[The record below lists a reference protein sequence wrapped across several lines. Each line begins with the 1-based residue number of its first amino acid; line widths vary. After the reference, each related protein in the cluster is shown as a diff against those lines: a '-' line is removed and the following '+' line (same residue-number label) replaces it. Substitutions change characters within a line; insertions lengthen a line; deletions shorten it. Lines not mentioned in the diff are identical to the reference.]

1 VRQCGSVRAGLI
13 FAWGD
18 GDDATGDRP
27 ARKTAIG
34 YRVAASSEPPS
45 PRKSLL
51 DNYIYVICPSKG
63 APFRLPKPFSDQFP
77 APEPA

>member
-1 VRQCGSVRAGLI
+1 MCGVRQCGSVRAGLI

-18 GDDATGDRP
+18 GDDVTGDRP

-45 PRKSLL
+45 SASPR
-51 DNYIYVICPSKG
+51 
-63 APFRLPKPFSDQFP
+63 
-77 APEPA
+77 

>member
-1 VRQCGSVRAGLI
+1 MCGVRQCGSVRAGLI

-34 YRVAASSEPPS
+34 YRVAASSEPLS
-45 PRKSLL
+45 PRKPLL
-51 DNYIYVICPSKG
+51 DICSRELH
-63 APFRLPKPFSDQFP
+63 PFRLPKPFSDQIP
-77 APEPA
+77 APGPA

>member
-27 ARKTAIG
+27 ARTTAIG

-51 DNYIYVICPSKG
+51 DIYVICP
-63 APFRLPKPFSDQFP
+63 RELPLGYLKPFSDQFP
-77 APEPA
+77 APAPA